1 MTVFIKLAPEYYCHP
16 IWGSDDDIYGNGN
29 IAPEELPIS
38 DDLRKDLDRWAEA
51 YDATLNQE
59 YPPDTS
65 RLSTETKRALHEE
78 GLRLGAELQKQLG
91 ADYNVDYH
99 SPFPRPGE

>member
-1 MTVFIKLAPEYYCHP
+1 MTIYIKLAPEYYCHP
-16 IWGSDDDIYGNGN
+16 IWGDDDDVYGNGN

-38 DDLRKDLDRWAEA
+38 AELQKDLTRWAKA

-65 RLSTETKRALHEE
+65 GLSTETKRSLHEE
-78 GLRLGAELQKQLG
+78 GLRLQVGLQKQLG
-91 ADYNVDYH
+91 DDYYVDYH
-99 SPFPRPGE
+99 SPFPRPEE